1 MFFSGAVP
9 AATRRTGG
17 SCRPSLHEDPEFLTV
32 TGRLLESGTQ
42 TGDNVLEL
50 GFKTLLAY
58 LLGAVLG
65 SLLVGRLRG
74 GVDIRT
80 QGSGNAGGTNA
91 LRTQGAGFAA
101 WVMFIDVTKG
111 VLAVTFIPA
120 LHLPWIPVDPQIA
133 RDWLRVACAIAAVVG
148 HVYPL
153 WHEFRGGK
161 GAATLVGVLVGLAPT
176 ALVPVLSVWLVT
188 VLLSGYVG
196 LGTVLATCA
205 FPAYLLL
212 RDDAV
217 ATPFMVLAVGM
228 VIFVAFTH
236 RSNVR
241 RMLDGKE
248 SRATSL
254 WLLGPR

>member
-1 MFFSGAVP
+1 
-9 AATRRTGG
+9 
-17 SCRPSLHEDPEFLTV
+17 
-32 TGRLLESGTQ
+32 
-42 TGDNVLEL
+42 VLEL

-65 SLLVGRLRG
+65 SLVVGGLRG
-74 GVDIRT
+74 GIDIRT

-101 WVMFIDVTKG
+101 WVMLIDVAKG
-111 VLAVTFIPA
+111 VLAVTIIPG
-120 LHLPWIPVDPQIA
+120 LQLPWIPADPHVA

-161 GAATLVGVLVGLAPT
+161 GAATLVGVLVGLAPA

-196 LGTVLATCA
+196 LGTILATCA
-205 FPAYLLL
+205 FPAFLLL
-212 RDDAV
+212 SRDSV
-217 ATPFMVLAVGM
+217 VTPIMVLAVGM
-228 VIFVAFTH
+228 VIFVAYTH
-236 RSNVR
+236 RGNVR
-241 RMLDGKE
+241 RMLNGKE
-248 SRATSL
+248 SRATKL